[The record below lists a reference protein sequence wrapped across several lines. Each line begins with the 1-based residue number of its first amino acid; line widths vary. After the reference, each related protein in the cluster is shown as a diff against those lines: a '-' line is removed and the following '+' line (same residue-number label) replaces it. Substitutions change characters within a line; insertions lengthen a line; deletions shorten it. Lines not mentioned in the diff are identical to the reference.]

1 MCYVNI
7 DEFWHY
13 SASKTLLQAVAE
25 IRELAGAQFDVD
37 LVEPFCKSSSE
48 YAWINKINRQN
59 NCRFFYFLH
68 FFVLCH
74 IM

>member
-37 LVEPFCKSSSE
+37 LVEPFVKVVV
-48 YAWINKINRQN
+48 NM
-59 NCRFFYFLH
+59 H
-68 FFVLCH
+68 G
-74 IM
+74 